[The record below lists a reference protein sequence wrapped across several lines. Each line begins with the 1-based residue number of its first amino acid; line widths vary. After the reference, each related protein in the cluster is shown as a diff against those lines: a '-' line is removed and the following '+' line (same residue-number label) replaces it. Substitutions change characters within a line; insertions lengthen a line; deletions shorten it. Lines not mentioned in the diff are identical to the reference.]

1 MELAAVVFLT
11 LGILVIGFGLLSL
24 CNILNLPLTDEQAEH
39 ADITTSKFQ
48 LAQVRIMLLGA
59 ALLAIGIVLVLVM
72 QI

>member
-11 LGILVIGFGLLSL
+11 LGVLVIGFGLLSL

-39 ADITTSKFQ
+39 ADITTDKFRVT
-48 LAQVRIMLLGA
+48 QVRIMLLGA
-59 ALLAIGIVLVLVM
+59 ALLAIGLLIVLVM